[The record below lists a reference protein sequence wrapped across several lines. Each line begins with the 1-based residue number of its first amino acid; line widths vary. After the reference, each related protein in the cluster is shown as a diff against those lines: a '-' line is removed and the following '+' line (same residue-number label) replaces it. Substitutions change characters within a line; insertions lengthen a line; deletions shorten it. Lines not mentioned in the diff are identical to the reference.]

1 MIIALTALSMLLYS
15 PFNRLFHPGYNQIG
29 LWTGDRTP
37 LSSYFTHWG
46 LLLFIV
52 VFWYAWESYQWLAA
66 TPLSALKR
74 LEPHK
79 NQLKIVALFL
89 AGLLIFLLVL
99 KVSVAL
105 IVLPLCLWS
114 LILLLKSGQ
123 SDIKKLMFFM
133 VATALLETL
142 VVEMVYLVG
151 DIGRMNVVFKLYM
164 QAWLLLALTAGSA
177 LILLWTS
184 QHKWT
189 LRTQLFFQLP
199 LILLISGALLFPL
212 LGTMDKMKDRMNAQA
227 PKTLDGMRYMS
238 SSSYY
243 DMGVEMP
250 LEDDYHTIR
259 WMQDNISGSPVIV
272 EAQAYEY
279 RWGNRY
285 TIYTGL
291 PGVVGWNYH
300 QRQQRA
306 ILQNNAV
313 QNRVDEV
320 NKFYLTDDLVYVKEF
335 LDRYQVSYIVVGR
348 LEKAFYPGSGLAK
361 FEKLAGVLWD
371 QVFQYDSTLVY
382 KVR

>member
-1 MIIALTALSMLLYS
+1 
-15 PFNRLFHPGYNQIG
+15 
-29 LWTGDRTP
+29 
-37 LSSYFTHWG
+37 
-46 LLLFIV
+46 
-52 VFWYAWESYQWLAA
+52 
-66 TPLSALKR
+66 
-74 LEPHK
+74 
-79 NQLKIVALFL
+79 
-89 AGLLIFLLVL
+89 
-99 KVSVAL
+99 
-105 IVLPLCLWS
+105 
-114 LILLLKSGQ
+114 
-123 SDIKKLMFFM
+123 
-133 VATALLETL
+133 
-142 VVEMVYLVG
+142 
-151 DIGRMNVVFKLYM
+151 MNVVFKLYM

>member
-1 MIIALTALSMLLYS
+1 MIAALTGLSMLLYS

-46 LLLFIV
+46 LLLFII
-52 VFWYAWESYQWLAA
+52 VFWYAWETYQWLAV

-79 NQLKIVALFL
+79 NLLKISGLVLG
-89 AGLLIFLLVL
+89 GLLALLLLL
-99 KVSVAL
+99 KVSAAL
-105 IVLPLCLWS
+105 IVVPMCAWS
-114 LILLLKSGQ
+114 LILLLRAGQ
-123 SDIKKLMFFM
+123 SDVRKLVFFM

-164 QAWLLLALTAGSA
+164 QAWLLLTLATGSA
-177 LILLWTS
+177 LVLLWTS

-189 LRTQLFFQLP
+189 LRTQLLFQLP
-199 LILLISGALLFPL
+199 LILLFTGALLFPL
-212 LGTMDKMKDRMNAQA
+212 FGTMDKMKDRMNREA
-227 PKTLDGMRYMS
+227 PKTLDGMLYMK

-243 DMGVEMP
+243 DMGVDMP
-250 LEDDYHTIR
+250 LEDDYNTIR

-320 NKFYLTDDLVYVKEF
+320 NKFYLTDDLNFVKQF
-335 LDRYQVSYIVVGR
+335 INKYQVSYIIVGR
-348 LEKAFYPGSGLAK
+348 LEKAFYPGAGLEK
-361 FEKLAGVLWD
+361 FEKLSGVLWD
-371 QVFQYDSTLVY
+371 QVFQYDSTIVY

>member
-1 MIIALTALSMLLYS
+1 
-15 PFNRLFHPGYNQIG
+15 
-29 LWTGDRTP
+29 
-37 LSSYFTHWG
+37 
-46 LLLFIV
+46 
-52 VFWYAWESYQWLAA
+52 
-66 TPLSALKR
+66 
-74 LEPHK
+74 
-79 NQLKIVALFL
+79 
-89 AGLLIFLLVL
+89 
-99 KVSVAL
+99 
-105 IVLPLCLWS
+105 
-114 LILLLKSGQ
+114 
-123 SDIKKLMFFM
+123 M

-164 QAWLLLALTAGSA
+164 QAWLLLTLATGSA
-177 LILLWTS
+177 LVLLWTS

-189 LRTQLFFQLP
+189 LRTQLLFQLP
-199 LILLISGALLFPL
+199 LILLFTGALLFPL
-212 LGTMDKMKDRMNAQA
+212 FGTMDKMKDRMNREA
-227 PKTLDGMRYMS
+227 PKTLDGMLYMK

-243 DMGVEMP
+243 DMGVDMP
-250 LEDDYHTIR
+250 LEDDYNTIR

-320 NKFYLTDDLVYVKEF
+320 NKFYLTDDLNFVKQF
-335 LDRYQVSYIVVGR
+335 INKYQVSYIIVGR
-348 LEKAFYPGSGLAK
+348 
-361 FEKLAGVLWD
+361 AGKGFL
-371 QVFQYDSTLVY
+371 SRRRT
-382 KVR
+382 

>member
-1 MIIALTALSMLLYS
+1 
-15 PFNRLFHPGYNQIG
+15 
-29 LWTGDRTP
+29 
-37 LSSYFTHWG
+37 
-46 LLLFIV
+46 
-52 VFWYAWESYQWLAA
+52 
-66 TPLSALKR
+66 
-74 LEPHK
+74 
-79 NQLKIVALFL
+79 VALFL